1 MIMRRDKLKI
11 LMSILE
17 ICDGDGANKTKVVYG
32 SNINFKVADIYLEM
46 LIKED
51 LMEVIAPGPREM
63 YRATAKGKEMIKN
76 IKEIYDRIDKYSL
89 E

>member
-11 LMSILE
+11 LIEILE
-17 ICDGDGANKTKVVYG
+17 ISDGDGANKTKIVYG
-32 SNINFKVADIYLEM
+32 SNINFKVADAYLDM

-51 LMEVIAPGPREM
+51 LIEVLSPGPREK
-63 YRATAKGKEMIKN
+63 YRTTPKGKEMIKN
-76 IKEIYDRIDKYSL
+76 IKEIYNSIDKYSL

>member
-11 LMSILE
+11 LISILE

-32 SNINFKVADIYLEM
+32 TNINFKVADMYIDM
-46 LIKED
+46 LVKEN
-51 LMEVIAPGPREM
+51 LMEVISPGPRER
-63 YRATAKGKEMIKN
+63 YLATAKGKTMIKN
-76 IKEIYDRIDKYSL
+76 IKEIYERIDKYSL

>member
-17 ICDGDGANKTKVVYG
+17 IFDCDGANKTKVVYG
-32 SNINFKVADIYLEM
+32 TNINFKVADIYLDM

-51 LMEVIAPGPREM
+51 LMEVISPGPREM

>member
-1 MIMRRDKLKI
+1 MG
-11 LMSILE
+11 ILE

-32 SNINFKVADIYLEM
+32 SNINFKVADIYLDM

-51 LMEVIAPGPREM
+51 LMEVIAPGPREI

>member
-1 MIMRRDKLKI
+1 MRRDKLKI

-32 SNINFKVADIYLEM
+32 SNINFKVADVYLDM

-51 LMEVIAPGPREM
+51 LMEVIAPGPREI
-63 YRATAKGKEMIKN
+63 YRATEKGKEMIKN

>member
-1 MIMRRDKLKI
+1 MIMRRDKLKV
-11 LMSILE
+11 LMGILE
-17 ICDGDGANKTKVVYG
+17 ICDGEGANKTKVVYG
-32 SNINFKVADIYLEM
+32 SNINFKVADIYLDM

>member
-1 MIMRRDKLKI
+1 MTMRRDKLKI
-11 LMSILE
+11 LMNVLE
-17 ICDGDGANKTKVVYG
+17 ICNGDGANKTKIVYG
-32 SNINFKVADIYLEM
+32 SNINFKVADMYLGM

-51 LMEVIAPGPREM
+51 LMEVISPGPRER
-63 YRATAKGKEMIKN
+63 YRATTKGKEMIKN

>member
-1 MIMRRDKLKI
+1 MRRDKLKI

-32 SNINFKVADIYLEM
+32 SNINFKVADIYLDM

-51 LMEVIAPGPREM
+51 LMEVIAPGPREI